1 MEQENYKIGET
12 MVNDY
17 ILSQLINENEK
28 EVFKGMRD
36 MRADMGSAKAL
47 LNEEQFNTFM
57 RAATINQSILQDAS
71 FRRMNAM
78 SQVVSSTF
86 IDGRVL
92 QNGYKDSDFNTQDS
106 LTEADVDF
114 GKAEL
119 ISTKLKALTSLY
131 DDDKE
136 DNIEREAFE
145 QTLLSMM
152 GEAVGRDLEALCV
165 FGDDSYTSGSPAVAD
180 PLFST
185 FDGWLE
191 QAKSYQVKSDGAKG
205 AGTKDFDLDDGID
218 AMFDT
223 MISKLPVP
231 YRAAGLMNRLAF
243 YVPWEVYDAYQNLLA
258 SRVDALGDVNL
269 TGRPALTY
277 KNIPVKYA
285 PVLDAADGITVFGN
299 VPSILTIPEYTWY
312 GVYKDLSIEP
322 RRDVPNELTEY
333 YYRIRCAASLQ
344 FPNAFVTGVM
354 TANEA
359 AAVQADNKV

>member
-1 MEQENYKIGET
+1 
-12 MVNDY
+12 MVNEH
-17 ILSQLINENEK
+17 ILSQIVNENER
-28 EVFKGMRD
+28 EVFKSMRSD
-36 MRADMGSAKAL
+36 MSSAKAL
-47 LNEEQFNTFM
+47 LNDEQFNTFM

-78 SQVVSSTF
+78 NQVVSSTSVV
-86 IDGRVL
+86 GRVL
-92 QNGYKDSDFNTQDS
+92 QNGYDALGATEDQ
-106 LTEADVDF
+106 LTEATIGF

-119 ISTKLKALTSLY
+119 NSTKLKALTSIL

-136 DNIEREAFE
+136 DNIEREQFE

-152 GEAVGRDLEALCV
+152 GEAVGRDLEAVCV
-165 FGDDSYTSGSPAVAD
+165 FGNDAYTSGSPAAKD

-218 AMFDT
+218 AMFDA
-223 MISKLPVP
+223 MIGKLPVP

-258 SRVDALGDVNL
+258 SRVDALGDANL

-285 PVLDAADGITVFGN
+285 PVLDAADGRTVFGN
-299 VPSILTIPEYTWY
+299 VPSILTIPEFVWY
-312 GVYKDLSIEP
+312 GVYRDLSVEP
-322 RRDVPNELTEY
+322 NRIVAQEKTEY

-344 FPNAFVTGVM
+344 WADAFVTGVM

>member
-1 MEQENYKIGET
+1 MA
-12 MVNDY
+12 NDY

-28 EVFKGMRD
+28 EVFKAMRD
-36 MRADMGSAKAL
+36 MRADMSSAKAL
-47 LNEEQFNTFM
+47 LNDEQFNKFIL
-57 RAATINQSILQDAS
+57 AATTNQSILQDAS
-71 FRRMNAM
+71 FRKMNAM
-78 SQVVSSTF
+78 NQIVSSTW

-106 LTEADVDF
+106 LTAADVDF

-119 ISTKLKALTSLY
+119 NSTKLKAMCKLY

-136 DNIEREAFE
+136 DNIEKEAFE
-145 QTLLSMM
+145 TTLLSMM

-165 FGDDSYTSGSPAVAD
+165 FGDDSYAPSSTPD

-185 FDGWLE
+185 FDGWLT
-191 QAKSYQVKSDGAKG
+191 QASSYQVKSDGAKG
-205 AGTKDFDLDDGID
+205 AGSADFDLDDGID

-223 MISKLPVP
+223 MIGKLPVP

-258 SRVDALGDVNL
+258 SRVDTLGDVNL
-269 TGRPALTY
+269 TGRPSLTY

-285 PVLDAADGITVFGN
+285 PVLDATDGRTVFGN
-299 VPSILTIPEYTWY
+299 VPSILTIPEYTWF

-344 FPNAFVTGVM
+344 FPSAFVTGVM

>member
-1 MEQENYKIGET
+1 
-12 MVNDY
+12 MVNEY

-28 EVFKGMRD
+28 EVFKAMRD

-47 LNEEQFNTFM
+47 LNDEQFNKFIL
-57 RAATINQSILQDAS
+57 AATTNQSILQDAS
-71 FRRMNAM
+71 FRKMNAM
-78 SQVVSSTF
+78 NQIVSSTF

-92 QNGYKDSDFNTQDS
+92 QNGYKDAFMTTQDS
-106 LTEADVDF
+106 LTAADVDF

-119 ISTKLKALTSLY
+119 NSTKLKAMCKLY

-145 QTLLSMM
+145 TTLLGMM
-152 GEAVGRDLEALCV
+152 GEAVGRDLEAVCV
-165 FGDDSYTSGSPAVAD
+165 FGDASYTSGSPAAAD

-218 AMFDT
+218 AMFDA
-223 MISKLPVP
+223 MIGKLPVP

-258 SRVDALGDVNL
+258 SRVDTLGDVNL
-269 TGRPALTY
+269 TGRPSLTY

-285 PVLDAADGITVFGN
+285 PVLDATDGRTVFGN
-299 VPSILTIPEYTWY
+299 VPSILTIPEYTWF
-312 GVYKDLSIEP
+312 GIYKDLSIEP

-344 FPNAFVTGVM
+344 FPDAFVTGVM

>member
-1 MEQENYKIGET
+1 
-12 MVNDY
+12 MVNEH
-17 ILSQLINENEK
+17 ILSQIVNENER
-28 EVFKGMRD
+28 EVFKTMRSD
-36 MRADMGSAKAL
+36 MSGAKAL
-47 LNEEQFNTFM
+47 LNDEQFNTFM

-78 SQVVSSTF
+78 NQVVSSTSVV
-86 IDGRVL
+86 GRVL
-92 QNGYKDSDFNTQDS
+92 QNGYDSNGATEDN
-106 LTEADVDF
+106 LTEATIGF

-119 ISTKLKALTSLY
+119 NSTKLKALTSIL

-136 DNIEREAFE
+136 DNIEREQFE
-145 QTLLSMM
+145 QTLLTMM
-152 GEAVGRDLEALCV
+152 GEAVGRDLEAVCV
-165 FGDDSYTSGSPAVAD
+165 FGNDAYTSGSPAAKD

-191 QAKSYQVKSDGAKG
+191 QAKTYQVKSDGAKG

-218 AMFDT
+218 AMFDA
-223 MISKLPVP
+223 MIGKLPVP

-258 SRVDALGDVNL
+258 SRVDALGDANL

-285 PVLDAADGITVFGN
+285 PVLDAADGRTVFGN
-299 VPSILTIPEYTWY
+299 VPSILTIPEFVWY
-312 GVYKDLSIEP
+312 GVYKDLSVEP
-322 RRDVPNELTEY
+322 NRIVAQEKTEY

-344 FPNAFVTGVM
+344 WADAFVTGVM

-359 AAVQADNKV
+359 KAVQADNKV

>member
-1 MEQENYKIGET
+1 
-12 MVNDY
+12 MVNEH
-17 ILSQLINENEK
+17 ILSQIVNENER
-28 EVFKGMRD
+28 EVFKSMRSD
-36 MRADMGSAKAL
+36 MSSAKAL
-47 LNEEQFNTFM
+47 LNDEQFNTFM

-78 SQVVSSTF
+78 NQVVSSTSVV
-86 IDGRVL
+86 GRVL
-92 QNGYKDSDFNTQDS
+92 QNGYDALGATEDQ
-106 LTEADVDF
+106 LTEATIGF

-119 ISTKLKALTSLY
+119 NSTKLKALTSIL

-136 DNIEREAFE
+136 DNIEREQFE
-145 QTLLSMM
+145 QTLLTMM
-152 GEAVGRDLEALCV
+152 GEAVGRDLEAVCV
-165 FGDDSYTSGSPAVAD
+165 FGDASYTYDADNNPSTAAVAH
-180 PLFST
+180 PLFSV

-218 AMFDT
+218 AMFDA
-223 MISKLPVP
+223 MIGKLPVP

-243 YVPWEVYDAYQNLLA
+243 YVPWEVYDSYQNLLA
-258 SRVDALGDVNL
+258 SRVDALGDANL
-269 TGRPALTY
+269 TGRPSLTY

-285 PVLDAADGITVFGN
+285 PVLDAADGRTVFGN
-299 VPSILTIPEYTWY
+299 VPSILTIPEFVWY
-312 GVYKDLSIEP
+312 GVYRDLSVEP
-322 RRDVPNELTEY
+322 NRIVAQEKTEY

-344 FPNAFVTGVM
+344 WADAFVTGVM

>member
-1 MEQENYKIGET
+1 
-12 MVNDY
+12 MVNEY

-28 EVFKGMRD
+28 EVFKQMRD
-36 MRADMGSAKAL
+36 MRADMTTAKAL
-47 LNEEQFNTFM
+47 LNDEQFNTFM

-78 SQVVSSTF
+78 NQIVSSTF

-106 LTEADVDF
+106 LTAADVDF

-119 ISTKLKALTSLY
+119 KSTKLKAMCKLY

-152 GEAVGRDLEALCV
+152 GEAVGRDLEAVCV
-165 FGDDSYTSGSPAVAD
+165 FGNDAYTSGGSAD

-218 AMFDT
+218 AMFDA
-223 MISKLPVP
+223 MIGKLPVP

-258 SRVDALGDVNL
+258 SRVDTLGDVNL
-269 TGRPALTY
+269 TGRPSLTY

-285 PVLDAADGITVFGN
+285 PVLDATDGRTVFGN

-344 FPNAFVTGVM
+344 FPDAFVTGVM

>member
-1 MEQENYKIGET
+1 MIIMANEH
-12 MVNDY
+12 
-17 ILSQLINENEK
+17 ILSQLIYENEK
-28 EVFKGMRD
+28 EVFKAMRD
-36 MRADMGSAKAL
+36 VRSDMSTAKAL
-47 LNEEQFNTFM
+47 LNDEQFNTFI
-57 RAATINQSILQDAS
+57 RAATTNQSILQDAS

-78 SQVVSSTF
+78 NQIVSSTL

-92 QNGYKDSDFNTQDS
+92 QNGYKDSDMNTQDS

-119 ISTKLKALTSLY
+119 NSTKLKALTAIY
-131 DDDKE
+131 DDDKD
-136 DNIEREAFE
+136 DNIEQARFE

-165 FGDDSYTSGSPAVAD
+165 FGDASYTSGSPAVAH

-191 QAKSYQVKSDGAKG
+191 QAKTYQVKSDLANDSTDDNDG
-205 AGTKDFDLDDGID
+205 DFDIDNGID
-218 AMFDT
+218 EMFDA
-223 MISKLPVP
+223 MIAKLPVP

-243 YVPWEVYDAYQNLLA
+243 YVPWEVYDSYQNLLA

-269 TGRPALTY
+269 TGRPNLTY

-285 PVLDAADGITVFGN
+285 PVLDATDGRTVFGN

-322 RRDVPNELTEY
+322 RRDVPNEKTEY

-354 TANEA
+354 SATEA
-359 AAVQADNKV
+359 ASIQAINKL

>member
-1 MEQENYKIGET
+1 
-12 MVNDY
+12 MVNEH
-17 ILSQLINENEK
+17 ILSQIVNENER
-28 EVFKGMRD
+28 EVFKTMRSD
-36 MRADMGSAKAL
+36 MSGAKAL
-47 LNEEQFNTFM
+47 LNDEQFNTFM

-78 SQVVSSTF
+78 NQVVSSTSVV
-86 IDGRVL
+86 GRVL
-92 QNGYKDSDFNTQDS
+92 QNGYDSNGATEDN
-106 LTEADVDF
+106 LTEATIGF

-119 ISTKLKALTSLY
+119 NSTKLKALTSIL

-136 DNIEREAFE
+136 DNIEREQFE
-145 QTLLSMM
+145 QTLLTMM
-152 GEAVGRDLEALCV
+152 GEAVGRDLEAVCV
-165 FGDDSYTSGSPAVAD
+165 FGNDAYTSGSPAAKD

-191 QAKSYQVKSDGAKG
+191 QAKTYQVKSDGAKG

-218 AMFDT
+218 AMFDA
-223 MISKLPVP
+223 MIGKLPVP

-258 SRVDALGDVNL
+258 SRVDVLGDANL

-285 PVLDAADGITVFGN
+285 PVLDAADGRTVFGN
-299 VPSILTIPEYTWY
+299 VPSILTIPEFVWY
-312 GVYKDLSIEP
+312 GVYKDLSVEP
-322 RRDVPNELTEY
+322 NRIVAQEKTEY

-344 FPNAFVTGVM
+344 WADAFVTGVM

-359 AAVQADNKV
+359 KAVQADNKV

>member
-1 MEQENYKIGET
+1 
-12 MVNDY
+12 
-17 ILSQLINENEK
+17 
-28 EVFKGMRD
+28 
-36 MRADMGSAKAL
+36 
-47 LNEEQFNTFM
+47 
-57 RAATINQSILQDAS
+57 
-71 FRRMNAM
+71 
-78 SQVVSSTF
+78 
-86 IDGRVL
+86 
-92 QNGYKDSDFNTQDS
+92 
-106 LTEADVDF
+106 
-114 GKAEL
+114 
-119 ISTKLKALTSLY
+119 
-131 DDDKE
+131 
-136 DNIEREAFE
+136 
-145 QTLLSMM
+145 MM
-152 GEAVGRDLEALCV
+152 GEAVGRDLEAVCV
-165 FGDDSYTSGSPAVAD
+165 FGDASYVNGSAQAD

-191 QAKSYQVKSDGAKG
+191 QAKTYQVKSDLANDNTDDNDG
-205 AGTKDFDLDDGID
+205 DFDLDDGID
-218 AMFDT
+218 AMFDA
-223 MISKLPVP
+223 MIGKLPVP

-258 SRVDALGDVNL
+258 SRVDTLGDVNL

-285 PVLDAADGITVFGN
+285 PVLDATDGRTVFGN